1 MMNEVIKAI
10 VVFICRETGLPA
22 GDVQRFIEIP
32 RDPQWGD
39 YAFPCFSLAKVKR
52 KAPQFLAREIALTF
66 RPEGLLAY
74 CTAEGAYLNFRIH
87 RAAWAEIV
95 LQRIFAAGHRYGQTQ
110 EGEGKRILIE
120 FSSPNIAKPFHVGH
134 LRSTIIGHS
143 LCRLFER
150 RGYRV
155 VRLNHLGDWGKQFGE
170 VITAYQRWGSSQQL
184 EAQPLKHLFE
194 VYSRFHSA
202 SKDNDALHE
211 EARTWFK
218 KLEEGEPEARALWG
232 RFREIS
238 IEEFIRLY
246 QFLGISFDSYEGE
259 SYYRDRLPGLIERL
273 RQSGLLVESQGA
285 WVVPLDA
292 YQMPPALILKKDE
305 ATLYLT
311 RDIAAAEYRYQKWP
325 FERLIYVVGVPQK
338 LHFQQL
344 FKVLELMG
352 YEWSQRLVHVDF
364 GHVLGMS
371 TRRGEVV
378 FPQDVIDEA
387 IQRAERV
394 IEERGEDKE
403 ARIGK
408 IIKEER
414 GKIARAVG
422 LGAIVFNDLRTK
434 RTKDVEFDWDRILGF
449 EGATGPYCQN
459 AHVRC
464 CGIMRKHSGEVN
476 ARVDYEVLSSDEEF
490 DLIKRLGELPN
501 VIDRAAEE
509 CEPSVIAGYTLELA
523 MSFNV
528 FLARYRVLGGDN
540 RITPARVLLT
550 HGVKEVLAICLSLLG
565 MEALERM

>member
-1 MMNEVIKAI
+1 MNEVTKAI
-10 VVFICRETGLPA
+10 AVFICRETGLPA
-22 GDVQRFIEIP
+22 GDVQRLIEIP
-32 RDPQWGD
+32 RDPRWGD

-52 KAPQFLAREIALTF
+52 KAPQVLAREIALTF
-66 RPEGLLAY
+66 RPEGLLAH
-74 CTAEGAYLNFRIH
+74 CTEEGAYLNFRIQ
-87 RAAWAEIV
+87 RAAWAEVV
-95 LQRIFAAGHRYGQTQ
+95 LRIIFTAGHRYGQSE
-110 EGEGKRILIE
+110 EGEGKRVLVE

-155 VRLNHLGDWGKQFGE
+155 VRLNHIGDWGKQFGE
-170 VITAYQRWGSSQQL
+170 VITAYKRWGSSQHL

-194 VYSRFHSA
+194 VYSRFHSE

-211 EARTWFK
+211 EARNWFK

-246 QFLGISFDSYEGE
+246 HFLGISFDSYEGE
-259 SYYRDRLPGLIERL
+259 SYYQDRLPGLIERL
-273 RQSGLLVESQGA
+273 RQSGLLIESQGA

-325 FERLIYVVGVPQK
+325 FEKLIYVVGVPQK

-378 FPQDVIDEA
+378 FLQDVIDEA

-414 GKIARAVG
+414 AKIARAVG

-476 ARVDYEVLSSDEEF
+476 PRVDYEVLSSDEEF

-501 VIDRAAEE
+501 VIERAAEE
-509 CEPSVIAGYTLELA
+509 CEPSGIAVYTLELA